1 MSEHNKTTQPL
12 VTDEPKLSKHELKI
26 YGFEHQPI
34 VGNERIKAFANKYTA
49 GDHESLVHHRNQSFK
64 AGAWEVRAIYEK
76 DRAALLRERDE
87 ALALLKTMEGE
98 PVAWMSSSGMS
109 FLSNAQLN
117 SLDKANA
124 HAALHGRPPLSEEM
138 FPIPLYRHPSPQ
150 SDTLTVDSAMQVVR
164 EWKSLEMN
172 GWSADAIW
180 DNLEHLLTKAAAK

>member
-87 ALALLKTMEGE
+87 ATQYLTTILAMFDNDGCVYPAQSLEPDLKDEI
-98 PVAWMSSSGMS
+98 VK
-109 FLSNAQLN
+109 FLSTQGSNT
-117 SLDKANA
+117 
-124 HAALHGRPPLSEEM
+124 ETT
-138 FPIPLYRHPSPQ
+138 HPSPQ
-150 SDTLTVDSAMQVVR
+150 SDTLTVDSAMQVVM